1 MLCTNIMKLQVS
13 NSPHIRDKATT
24 ASLMRD
30 VVIALI
36 PASVASG
43 VLFGLRAVVLILVS
57 VLSCAVFEY
66 ISRKVMK
73 RENTVMDFS
82 AVVTGVL
89 LALNLPPTLP
99 IYMVVIGALFAIV
112 VVKQMFGGLGNNFVN
127 PALAARIFLVIS
139 FPSQMTHWTVRE
151 GAFSFFNSLMGKDL
165 VSSATP
171 LALMR
176 SAVSTTTVS
185 SATPIQE
192 SASLPT
198 LMSLFL
204 GEKGGCIG
212 EVCILALL
220 IGAAYLFIRK
230 VIVPWIPL
238 AYIGSFSI
246 LVMLFGHT
254 PIFEAVRYEPLSMDV
269 WADALYEPAFML
281 LTGGLIIGAFFM
293 ATDYVTSPITTSG
306 RLLFGLGCGILTFL
320 IRYYGNMAE
329 GVSFSIILM
338 NILTP
343 HIDRLTMI
351 KPFGERRVKKN
362 ATA

>member
-1 MLCTNIMKLQVS
+1 MKLQVS

-351 KPFGERRVKKN
+351 KPFGERRVKNSAK
-362 ATA
+362 A